1 MNYKTSVD
9 SLFENLGENVNVSIE
24 GNSTET
30 KALIQPMRYK
40 NKLYVESQRTE
51 LGFKD
56 SACFLYL
63 GPAELDFAGREAD
76 TFIETE
82 KGIYN
87 VSRADR
93 ISLKG
98 ITQYI
103 WAILTLRV
111 KGGD

>member
-9 SLFENLGENVNVSIE
+9 NLFEKFGENVKVSIDDTL
-24 GNSTET
+24 TET

-63 GPAELDFAGREAD
+63 GPAELDFAGKEAN
-76 TFIETE
+76 TVIETAKE
-82 KGIYN
+82 SFN

-103 WAILTLRV
+103 WAILTPRV
-111 KGGD
+111 KDGD